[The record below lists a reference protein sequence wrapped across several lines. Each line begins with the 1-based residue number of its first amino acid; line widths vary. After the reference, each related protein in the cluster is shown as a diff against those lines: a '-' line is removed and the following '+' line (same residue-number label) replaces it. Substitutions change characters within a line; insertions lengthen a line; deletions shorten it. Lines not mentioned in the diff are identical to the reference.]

1 MSMSKKHYEQIAD
14 SLSDN
19 VRYEGYSVYRVDW
32 DRLLNDLCLIFERD
46 NPLFN
51 ATLFRERAN
60 VRKESK

>member
-14 SLSDN
+14 SLSIN
-19 VRYEGYSVYRVDW
+19 VRYEGYSDYRVMY

-46 NPLFN
+46 NPSFN